1 MLFGVVCVS
10 VSVYLVEPSP
20 RQIDPLA
27 FKREKGSEWIEQ
39 LPVVVVVLPLLYR
52 TVRIMSVVLRIILRG
67 VVHNIIPPPL
77 IGGGGYVRYVPV
89 FHRI

>member
-1 MLFGVVCVS
+1 MCVS

-39 LPVVVVVLPLLYR
+39 LPVVVVVLLPLLYR
-52 TVRIMSVVLRIILRG
+52 TVRILSVVLRTTGGSTQHYPAPSHRRRRIRPLRTG
-67 VVHNIIPPPL
+67 VSS
-77 IGGGGYVRYVPV
+77 
-89 FHRI
+89 